1 MAGCPGHVKRGRLA
15 CPASDGRVSGT
26 LVGRRGCTLTG
37 YLGCGRGC
45 PRADQRTCVRLV
57 GPAFVLAAL
66 LGATKRAR
74 RSSKRSTAPTNT
86 AILTIGIRG
95 AHKPHDNR
103 LPNQESPPNR
113 EPGGTA
119 RGAADVSGFRPLD
132 AANDDG
138 VRLAVQRTTR
148 PQQTRSHATTRGA
161 INGGTHRQ
169 VPRRQQLTSPT
180 QRRTTPEREP
190 PGTTAY
196 GGCFG
201 INSEADQQA
210 SN

>member
-1 MAGCPGHVKRGRLA
+1 MSQPG
-15 CPASDGRVSGT
+15 
-26 LVGRRGCTLTG
+26 
-37 YLGCGRGC
+37 
-45 PRADQRTCVRLV
+45 
-57 GPAFVLAAL
+57 
-66 LGATKRAR
+66 
-74 RSSKRSTAPTNT
+74 
-86 AILTIGIRG
+86 
-95 AHKPHDNR
+95 
-103 LPNQESPPNR
+103 
-113 EPGGTA
+113 
-119 RGAADVSGFRPLD
+119 PLD

-180 QRRTTPEREP
+180 QRTTTPEREP

-196 GGCFG
+196 GGCCG

-210 SN
+210 PN

>member
-1 MAGCPGHVKRGRLA
+1 MMNDDDVVVARASGRETVEEL
-15 CPASDGRVSGT
+15 
-26 LVGRRGCTLTG
+26 
-37 YLGCGRGC
+37 
-45 PRADQRTCVRLV
+45 
-57 GPAFVLAAL
+57 
-66 LGATKRAR
+66 R

-113 EPGGTA
+113 EPGSTA
-119 RGAADVSGFRPLD
+119 RGAADVSQPGPLD

-169 VPRRQQLTSPT
+169 APRRQQLTSPT
-180 QRRTTPEREP
+180 RQPTTPKGEP

-196 GGCFG
+196 GGCCG